1 MNSNHT
7 LTQIIKK
14 ERTNVKVLSIVN
26 LKGGVGKTA
35 TTCNLAY
42 LLSQKGF
49 RTLVIDLDGQANGSR
64 QLGVPMTYTGKTV
77 KDVYIGQN
85 GIKQPLS
92 SVLYDSPYK
101 NLKLA
106 PSSFDFVG
114 AEILLK
120 NEPQLSAE
128 YRIKSS
134 LEDVEGQFDF
144 VLIDCPPAL
153 GDFVLNAM
161 VASDLI
167 IVPVNADDG
176 SLEGLARAYGMRQQ
190 IEKMLRIQLNIKTL
204 FTMWDHTKNSKE
216 CREELLETLSRD
228 EIFETLIRR
237 GTAVPSSKNAP
248 VCSTKPTSNPAIDY
262 KSLVEEVLMHVQVQS
277 PGHDQTAAGRE

>member
-1 MNSNHT
+1 M
-7 LTQIIKK
+7 
-14 ERTNVKVLSIVN
+14 KVISVVN

-64 QLGVPMTYTGKTV
+64 QLGVPMTYNGKTV

-85 GIKQPLS
+85 GSKLS
-92 SVLYDSPYK
+92 LSEVLYTTQYE

-120 NEPQLSAE
+120 NEPQISAE
-128 YRIKSS
+128 YRIRNS
-134 LEDVEGQFDF
+134 LEDIKDQFDF

-161 VASDLI
+161 VTSDLVI
-167 IVPVNADDG
+167 APVNADDG
-176 SLEGLARAYGMRQQ
+176 SLEGLSRAFMMRMQV
-190 IEKMLRIQLNIKTL
+190 ERMLHLDLRFKAL

-216 CREELLETLSRD
+216 CREELLETLPQNKV
-228 EIFETLIRR
+228 FETVIRR
-237 GTAVPSSKNAP
+237 GTAVPSSKCSP
-248 VCSTKPTSNPAIDY
+248 VCHISPKSNPSVDY
-262 KSLVEEVLMHVQVQS
+262 VSLVEEVLESVQ
-277 PGHDQTAAGRE
+277 

>member
-1 MNSNHT
+1 M
-7 LTQIIKK
+7 
-14 ERTNVKVLSIVN
+14 KVISVVN

-35 TTCNLAY
+35 TTCNLAHQ
-42 LLSQKGF
+42 LAEKGY
-49 RTLVIDLDGQANGSR
+49 RTLVMDLDGQANGSR
-64 QLGVPMTYTGKTV
+64 QLGVPMTYNGKTV

-85 GIKQPLS
+85 GIKLPLS
-92 SVLYDSPYK
+92 EVLYTTRYE

-120 NEPQLSAE
+120 NEPQISAE
-128 YRIKSS
+128 YRIRNS
-134 LEDVEGQFDF
+134 LEAIKDDFDF

-176 SLEGLARAYGMRQQ
+176 SLEGLSRAYAMRIQV
-190 IEKMLRIQLNIKTL
+190 EKMLHIKLNVKALI
-204 FTMWDHTKNSKE
+204 TMWDHTNNCRE
-216 CREELLETLSRD
+216 CREELLETLP
-228 EIFETLIRR
+228 ENELFKTIIRR

-248 VCSTKPTSNPAIDY
+248 VCEIKRNSNPAIDY
-262 KSLVEEVLMHVQVQS
+262 KALTEEVLMDVQIQS
-277 PGHDQTAAGRE
+277 VANDKAAARGE

>member
-1 MNSNHT
+1 M
-7 LTQIIKK
+7 
-14 ERTNVKVLSIVN
+14 KVLSIVN

-42 LLSQKGF
+42 LLSRKGF

-64 QLGVPMTYTGKTV
+64 QLGVPMTYNGKTV

-85 GIKQPLS
+85 GVKQSLS
-92 SVLYDSPYK
+92 EVLWDTPYE

-128 YRIKSS
+128 YRITNS
-134 LEDVEGQFDF
+134 LENVKDEFDF

-176 SLEGLARAYGMRQQ
+176 SLEGLSRAYMMRMQ
-190 IEKMLRIQLNIKTL
+190 IEKTLRMKLNFKAL
-204 FTMWDHTKNSKE
+204 FTMWDHTNNSKE
-216 CREELLETLSRD
+216 CHQELLDTLSRD

-237 GTAVPSSKNAP
+237 GTALPSSKNAP
-248 VCSTKPTSNPAIDY
+248 VCSTKPGSNPALDY
-262 KSLVEEVLMHVQVQS
+262 KALTEEVLEHVQVQS
-277 PGHDQTAAGRE
+277 PRHNQAAAGRE

>member
-1 MNSNHT
+1 M
-7 LTQIIKK
+7 
-14 ERTNVKVLSIVN
+14 KVISVVN

-35 TTCNLAY
+35 TSCNLAY

-49 RTLVIDLDGQANGSR
+49 RTLVMDLDGQANGSR
-64 QLGVPMTYTGKTV
+64 QLGVPMTYNGKTV

-85 GIKQPLS
+85 GIKLPLS
-92 SVLYDSPYK
+92 DILYTTEYE

-120 NEPQLSAE
+120 NEPQISAE
-128 YRIKSS
+128 YRIRNS
-134 LEDVEGQFDF
+134 LEDIKEQFDY
-144 VLIDCPPAL
+144 VIIDCPPAL

-161 VASDLI
+161 VTSDLI

-176 SLEGLARAYGMRQQ
+176 SLEGLSRAFMMRMQV
-190 IEKMLRIQLNIKTL
+190 ERLLNIKLDFKAL

-216 CREELLETLSRD
+216 CREELLETLPAN
-228 EIFETLIRR
+228 EVFETVIRR
-237 GTAVPSSKNAP
+237 GTAVPSSKSEP
-248 VCSTKPTSNPAIDY
+248 VCKANPKSKPAEDY
-262 KSLVEEVLMHVQVQS
+262 HALTEEVLKHVQ
-277 PGHDQTAAGRE
+277 

>member
-1 MNSNHT
+1 
-7 LTQIIKK
+7 L
-14 ERTNVKVLSIVN
+14 KVLSIVN

-42 LLSQKGF
+42 LLSTKGF

-85 GIKQPLS
+85 GVKLPLS
-92 SVLYDSPYK
+92 EVLFDTPYE

-120 NEPQLSAE
+120 NEPQISAE
-128 YRIKSS
+128 YRITNS
-134 LEDVEGQFDF
+134 LEDVKGDFDF
-144 VLIDCPPAL
+144 VLLDCPPAL

-167 IVPVNADDG
+167 IAPINGDDG
-176 SLEGLARAYGMRQQ
+176 SLEGLSRAYGMRQQ
-190 IEKMLRIQLNIKTL
+190 IEKMLRISLDFKTL
-204 FTMWDHTKNSKE
+204 YTMWDHTKNSKE
-216 CREELLETLSRD
+216 CLEELRETLPSD

-237 GTAVPSSKNAP
+237 GTAVPSSKGAP
-248 VCSTKPTSNPAIDY
+248 VCDTNPRSKPAEDY
-262 KSLVEEVLMHVQVQS
+262 KSLVEEVLTHVQVQ
-277 PGHDQTAAGRE
+277 PAIHDQAATGGK

>member
-1 MNSNHT
+1 M
-7 LTQIIKK
+7 
-14 ERTNVKVLSIVN
+14 KVLSIVN

-42 LLSQKGF
+42 LLSRKGF

-77 KDVYIGQN
+77 RDVYIGQS
-85 GIKQPLS
+85 GVKQPLS
-92 SVLYDSPYK
+92 SVLFDTPYE

-128 YRIKSS
+128 YRILNS
-134 LEDVEGQFDF
+134 LEDVKDDFDF

-153 GDFVLNAM
+153 GDFGLNAM

-167 IVPVNADDG
+167 VVPVNADDG
-176 SLEGLARAYGMRQQ
+176 SLEGLSRAYMMRMQ
-190 IEKMLRIQLNIKTL
+190 IEKSLRMKLNFRAL
-204 FTMWDHTKNSKE
+204 FTMWDHTNNSKE
-216 CREELLETLSRD
+216 CRAELLETLPR
-228 EIFETLIRR
+228 EELFKATIRR
-237 GTAVPSSKNAP
+237 GTAVPSSKSAP
-248 VCSTKPTSNPAIDY
+248 ACHLKPNSNPALDY
-262 KSLVEEVLMHVQVQS
+262 KELVEEVLEHVQVQS
-277 PGHDQTAAGRE
+277 PRHDQAAAGRE

>member
-1 MNSNHT
+1 M
-7 LTQIIKK
+7 
-14 ERTNVKVLSIVN
+14 KVLSIVN

-42 LLSQKGF
+42 LLADKGF

-85 GIKQPLS
+85 GVKLPLS
-92 SVLYDSPYK
+92 DVLYTTPYE

-120 NEPQLSAE
+120 NEPQISAE
-128 YRIKSS
+128 YRILHS
-134 LEDVEGQFDF
+134 LEDVKEQFDF
-144 VLIDCPPAL
+144 VLLDCPPAL

-167 IVPVNADDG
+167 IAPINGDDG
-176 SLEGLARAYGMRQQ
+176 SQEGLSRAYGMRQQ
-190 IEKMLRIQLNIKTL
+190 IEKMLRIKLDFKTL
-204 FTMWDHTKNSKE
+204 FTMWDHTNNAKE
-216 CREELLETLSRD
+216 CLEELRDTLPSN

-237 GTAVPSSKNAP
+237 GTAVPSSKGAP
-248 VCSTKPTSNPAIDY
+248 VCDTNPRSKPAEDY
-262 KSLVEEVLMHVQVQS
+262 RSLLEEVLMHVEVQS
-277 PGHDQTAAGRE
+277 PGAHQATAGRE

>member
-1 MNSNHT
+1 M
-7 LTQIIKK
+7 
-14 ERTNVKVLSIVN
+14 KVLSVVN

-42 LLSQKGF
+42 LFAKKGF

-64 QLGVPMTYTGKTV
+64 QLGVPMTYSGRTV

-85 GIKQPLS
+85 GIKLS
-92 SVLYDSPYK
+92 LSDILYSTEYE

-120 NEPQLSAE
+120 NEPQISAE
-128 YRIKSS
+128 YRIKKS
-134 LEDVEGQFDF
+134 LEEIHDQFDV

-161 VASDLI
+161 VASDLT

-176 SLEGLARAYGMRQQ
+176 SLEGLSRAYNMRNQV
-190 IEKMLRIQLNIKTL
+190 ERLLGVNLNFKAL
-204 FTMWDHTKNSKE
+204 STMWDQTVNCRE
-216 CREELLETLSRD
+216 CRIELMETLPESD
-228 EIFETLIRR
+228 IFQTLIRR
-237 GTAVPSSKNAP
+237 GTAVPSSKSAP
-248 VCSTKPTSNPAIDY
+248 VCAVRPGSNPALDY
-262 KSLVEEVLMHVQVQS
+262 QSLVEEVLMHVKVQS
-277 PGHDQTAAGRE
+277 SCHDQAATGRE

>member
-1 MNSNHT
+1 M
-7 LTQIIKK
+7 
-14 ERTNVKVLSIVN
+14 KVLSIVN

-35 TTCNLAY
+35 TSCNLAY
-42 LLSQKGF
+42 LLAERGF

-64 QLGVPMTYTGKTV
+64 QLGVPMMYNGKTV

-85 GIKQPLS
+85 GIKLPLS
-92 SVLYDSPYK
+92 DILFSTPYK

-120 NEPQLSAE
+120 NEPQISAE
-128 YRIKSS
+128 YRILNS
-134 LEDVEGQFDF
+134 LEDVKDQFDF

-176 SLEGLARAYGMRQQ
+176 SLEGLSRAYGMKQQ
-190 IEKMLRIQLNIKTL
+190 IEKMLRIKLDFKTL
-204 FTMWDHTKNSKE
+204 FTMWDHTKNCKE
-216 CREELLETLSRD
+216 CRDELYETLPKE

-237 GTAVPSSKNAP
+237 GTALPSSKSAP
-248 VCSTKPTSNPAIDY
+248 VCKTKPGSNPAQDY
-262 KSLVEEVLMHVQVQS
+262 KSLLEEVLMHVKVQS
-277 PGHDQTAAGRE
+277 TGHDQAAAGRE